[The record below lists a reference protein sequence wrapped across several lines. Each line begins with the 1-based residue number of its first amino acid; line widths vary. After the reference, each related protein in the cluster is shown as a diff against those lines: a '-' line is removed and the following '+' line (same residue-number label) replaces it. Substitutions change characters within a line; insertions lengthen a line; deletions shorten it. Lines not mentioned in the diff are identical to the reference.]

1 LHVHPGDLKRLTH
14 PQMSIGAEVWS
25 YDELIPSELQ
35 ERFKSFEVQQFRLR
49 GFRLP
54 PTYFV
59 PDMNVPSGL
68 VAVKVNALLATPMPG
83 VPPHFGSRRTLGPR
97 ADERDDTTGLSLRRP
112 TSWDAVTFMGRR
124 REKETATPGSP
135 AWAGEI
141 VIPTLEW
148 AIEQAPERL
157 IGISDVEYLIAQ
169 LEAGFSDLV
178 RAALAQFTIPQLT
191 VVLRALVRERICI
204 RDLRTILEALLEYEW
219 VDFDP
224 GDRLVFDDR
233 IVLPA
238 GSAHEI
244 ADDPAFRVEA
254 VLRALA
260 PQIDQGLCGGSDE
273 LQVAEV
279 ERSLK
284 AHAEQAAIA
293 CPARAASLR
302 LTDAEREQLLNH
314 TWDAAA
320 SPEPFVVVT
329 SAGARTTIRELLALE
344 LSNITV
350 LTREGLRPGRPTT
363 RVGVIGEH

>member
-1 LHVHPGDLKRLTH
+1 
-14 PQMSIGAEVWS
+14 
-25 YDELIPSELQ
+25 
-35 ERFKSFEVQQFRLR
+35 
-49 GFRLP
+49 
-54 PTYFV
+54 
-59 PDMNVPSGL
+59 
-68 VAVKVNALLATPMPG
+68 
-83 VPPHFGSRRTLGPR
+83 
-97 ADERDDTTGLSLRRP
+97 
-112 TSWDAVTFMGRR
+112 MGRR